1 MLPQLKTI
9 QSKWIQSLTVLLT
22 VCLLL
27 TSLGGATGTRVVAA
41 SCNVAGFIGANT
53 TWGSTVCDPYIVT
66 GSVIVQ
72 DGATLTVA
80 AGTTVKFSSLKSITV
95 HGTLNVM
102 GTSQK
107 PVTFTS
113 NAGTPTR
120 GDWGYIYYAP
130 LSNGTIQYAT
140 VAFGGGANVGG
151 NSGALLVDNA
161 SPTFDHVTVRKS
173 SSDGI
178 RVVSGGPAIHAS
190 VIEENAAEGVNYQSG
205 SDVVVDNSQVRNNGG
220 AGIGIYGSGSNSVAV
235 TDNAVSGNAS
245 YGIYISS
252 AAVTVDGNTVAD
264 NSGAG
269 IGVSGASSATVSNN
283 TVSGNTTGIDIYTA
297 NSSAVTQ
304 GNTISHNSAT
314 GINAMGFDVIE
325 NNTVLGNGANTYYGG
340 GINAQ
345 SGNAVRNNT
354 ITDNAT
360 VVSGNGGGIYA
371 YSVDTIEGNT
381 IVGNRAENGGGIY
394 LAGGSPTMSG
404 NLIYNNRGSGISVC
418 DGCLPLINQNDI
430 YGNIASGSARTGQEA
445 ASVPFNLDNGNNSAR
460 PDVNAEN
467 NYWRSTDAGTI
478 EDSIWHYID
487 DASLGIVDYVPF
499 ASSPVSGIPVPPDT
513 PTPTITP
520 TETPTATATQ
530 IPTDAPTATPT
541 LTETATPTETPT
553 STPTHTST
561 PTLTATPTETP
572 TSTSSHTSTPT
583 PTATSTAT
591 STATPTHT
599 PTATYTPTSTATPS
613 ATPTA
618 TATTPSVQPPTV
630 TAIEP
635 ASGPDNTAQFVT
647 IRGSGFV
654 ATPTVSLGSVAL
666 SNVSWVNASELR
678 ALAPAGL
685 VVGKHALQVCNPDGG
700 CGILVNAYEVM
711 DTGAV
716 GQHIVPSQG
725 FNDVPNDVTFYGANF
740 KAGAQVTVG
749 SAPLSNLTWVNSTQ
763 MRGVVPVGLAPG
775 TYDVTVQN
783 PGSAISHTLPA
794 AYSALTPAGD
804 DFFAFAD
811 DLWTSPPTIRQGDTV
826 LLGLNVHRQGGKT
839 TLQATVAFLQK
850 QADGS
855 WQELKRVLTSPIA
868 PGPDTVEAVFVEWE
882 TTGITDTASIR
893 AVIDPDNQIAENVEG
908 NNAVERE
915 IVLLPPAGDEEPPTV
930 TALLANGGDAE
941 TTQPQV
947 VVTLLASDTGGS
959 TVTSMYLVE
968 REFNPAARQW
978 VAVQTTGWIDYQSPY
993 TLTLTSRGGVRYIQA
1008 WVGDGAGN
1016 ISEATIKTRIDY
1028 NPASDSVLAG
1038 QVRVYRR
1045 TVAAGQSLQVS
1056 VETLS
1061 GDADLYVWQPDG
1073 NRSWVSNNDGLALDE
1088 VTLLAPQ
1095 SGDYQIE
1102 VFGYQ
1107 TSQYRL
1113 SVVVNTQ
1120 RSAGVRDVSHLSANK
1135 TPRTQPIVSPANA
1148 PEGNS
1153 ALPVAPVA
1161 AMPGPVYLPLLSR

>member
-1 MLPQLKTI
+1 MQANVTDGLEIAKSAWPDPVTSGQLLTYTISVYNRTDSQIDGVTITDTLPVSSSYAYAESGGELTDGQVRWSGQNLAAGEGITLTFAVTVTGFAEIDGEFVNSDYAASATDRFAPGYPVTI
-9 QSKWIQSLTVLLT
+9 TVL
-22 VCLLL
+22 
-27 TSLGGATGTRVVAA
+27 
-41 SCNVAGFIGANT
+41 
-53 TWGSTVCDPYIVT
+53 
-66 GSVIVQ
+66 
-72 DGATLTVA
+72 
-80 AGTTVKFSSLKSITV
+80 
-95 HGTLNVM
+95 
-102 GTSQK
+102 
-107 PVTFTS
+107 
-113 NAGTPTR
+113 
-120 GDWGYIYYAP
+120 
-130 LSNGTIQYAT
+130 
-140 VAFGGGANVGG
+140 
-151 NSGALLVDNA
+151 ALA
-161 SPTFDHVTVRKS
+161 SPTV
-173 SSDGI
+173 
-178 RVVSGGPAIHAS
+178 
-190 VIEENAAEGVNYQSG
+190 
-205 SDVVVDNSQVRNNGG
+205 
-220 AGIGIYGSGSNSVAV
+220 
-235 TDNAVSGNAS
+235 
-245 YGIYISS
+245 
-252 AAVTVDGNTVAD
+252 
-264 NSGAG
+264 
-269 IGVSGASSATVSNN
+269 
-283 TVSGNTTGIDIYTA
+283 
-297 NSSAVTQ
+297 
-304 GNTISHNSAT
+304 
-314 GINAMGFDVIE
+314 
-325 NNTVLGNGANTYYGG
+325 
-340 GINAQ
+340 
-345 SGNAVRNNT
+345 
-354 ITDNAT
+354 
-360 VVSGNGGGIYA
+360 
-371 YSVDTIEGNT
+371 
-381 IVGNRAENGGGIY
+381 
-394 LAGGSPTMSG
+394 
-404 NLIYNNRGSGISVC
+404 
-418 DGCLPLINQNDI
+418 
-430 YGNIASGSARTGQEA
+430 
-445 ASVPFNLDNGNNSAR
+445 
-460 PDVNAEN
+460 
-467 NYWRSTDAGTI
+467 
-478 EDSIWHYID
+478 
-487 DASLGIVDYVPF
+487 
-499 ASSPVSGIPVPPDT
+499 
-513 PTPTITP
+513 
-520 TETPTATATQ
+520 TPTAT
-530 IPTDAPTATPT
+530 P
-541 LTETATPTETPT
+541 
-553 STPTHTST
+553 S
-561 PTLTATPTETP
+561 
-572 TSTSSHTSTPT
+572 STS
-583 PTATSTAT
+583 
-591 STATPTHT
+591 
-599 PTATYTPTSTATPS
+599 TPS

-635 ASGPDNTAQFVT
+635 SSGPDNTAQFVT

-654 ATPTVSLGSVAL
+654 ATPTVFLGAVAL
-666 SNVSWVNASELR
+666 SNVSWVNASELL

-685 VVGKHALQVCNPDGG
+685 AVGKHTVQVCNPDGG
-700 CGILVNAYEVM
+700 CGFLPDGYEVL

-716 GQHIVPSQG
+716 GQRIVPSQG
-725 FNDVPNDVTFYGANF
+725 YNDVPNDVTIYGANL